1 MTEVVTLISIAV
13 LAILL
18 ALFVLL
24 LPIAIVFNFRAGLKY
39 REALAG
45 KIEKLRLGRMLV
57 ALGIDIDEY
66 VSTERGV
73 DIYQH
78 MNRCK
83 ACTNT
88 EECDDRLGSDN
99 IDSGNIKFCNN
110 EESLQEIIDSRK

>member
-1 MTEVVTLISIAV
+1 MTEVVTLISVAV

-88 EECDDRLGSDN
+88 EECDDRLGSDD
-99 IDSGNIKFCNN
+99 IDSSNIKFCNN
-110 EESLQEIIDSRK
+110 EESLQEIVHSRK